1 MEDEFIKNIL
11 NNSKKQDK
19 ISKLTSKEIK
29 QEVERVVK
37 EFYKPYL
44 TFDKNKEN
52 MKDTISKLEDY
63 IYVKDIRDIP
73 NSYYIRYLDTKY
85 FYDLTLRQ
93 GGFLINVNDNK
104 LKLYTGK
111 IYIKI
116 DSSKVVLFMKLKK
129 KDKMNILLNDLNK

>member
-52 MKDTISKLEDY
+52 MKETIAKLEDY
-63 IYVKDIRDIP
+63 IYVKDISDIP

-116 DSSKVVLFMKLKK
+116 DSSKIVLFMKLKK

>member
-116 DSSKVVLFMKLKK
+116 DSSKIVLFMKLKK

>member
-19 ISKLTSKEIK
+19 ISKLTSNEIK

-52 MKDTISKLEDY
+52 MKETIAKLEDY
-63 IYVKDIRDIP
+63 IYVKDISDIP

-116 DSSKVVLFMKLKK
+116 DSSKIVLFMKLKK